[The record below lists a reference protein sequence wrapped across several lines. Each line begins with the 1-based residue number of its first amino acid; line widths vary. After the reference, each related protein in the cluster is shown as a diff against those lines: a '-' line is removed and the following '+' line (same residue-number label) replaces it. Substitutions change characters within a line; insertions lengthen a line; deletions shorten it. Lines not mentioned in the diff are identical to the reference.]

1 MNKQWILTQAAFDQL
16 LNWLD
21 EDRNLAGQKYEDIRC
36 RLIEI
41 FACRGCKEA
50 EDLADETINRVISKV
65 ANISDGYVGNPAHYF
80 YGVAQKIHLEY
91 LRRKPAPAI
100 TPQIEEP
107 FEVEQEYECLKHC
120 MQNITPSNR
129 ELILQYYE
137 ADKREKINHRKIL
150 AREMG
155 IEQNA
160 LRVRAYRIKAAL
172 QRCIEDCLGRKNQS

>member
-1 MNKQWILTQAAFDQL
+1 MNKRWTLTQADFDQL
-16 LNWLD
+16 LNWLHQ
-21 EDRNLAGQKYEDIRC
+21 DRNLAGQKYEEIRC

-50 EDLADETINRVISKV
+50 EEMADETINRVTSRVASISG
-65 ANISDGYVGNPAHYF
+65 GYVGNPAHYF

-91 LRRKPAPAI
+91 LRKKPAPAI
-100 TPQIEEP
+100 MPQVEELY
-107 FEVEQEYECLKHC
+107 EVEEEYECLKHC
-120 MQNITPSNR
+120 MQKFTPESR

-137 ADKREKINHRKIL
+137 AGKREKIHHRKTL

-155 IEQNA
+155 IEPNA

-172 QRCIEDCLGRKNQS
+172 QQCIKDCLQGKF

>member
-1 MNKQWILTQAAFDQL
+1 MNKQWTLTKAAFDKL

-21 EDRNLAGQKYEDIRC
+21 QDRNLAGQKYEEIRR

-50 EDLADETINRVISKV
+50 EELADETINRVTSKV
-65 ANISDGYVGNPAHYF
+65 VSISGGYIGNPAHYF

-91 LRRKPAPAI
+91 LRRKPPPDI
-100 TPQIEEP
+100 MPQVEEP
-107 FEVEQEYECLKHC
+107 FEVEEEYECLKHC
-120 MQNITPSNR
+120 MQSLTPDSR
-129 ELILQYYE
+129 ELILEYYE
-137 ADKREKINHRKIL
+137 ANKREKIQHRKNL

-172 QRCIEDCLGRKNQS
+172 QRCIEDCLKRKN

>member
-21 EDRNLAGQKYEDIRC
+21 QDRNVAGQKYEEIRC

-41 FACRGCKEA
+41 FACRGCREA

-65 ANISDGYVGNPAHYF
+65 PSISGGYVGNPAHYF

-91 LRRKPAPAI
+91 LRRKPLPAPM
-100 TPQIEEP
+100 PQEVEES
-107 FEVEQEYECLKHC
+107 FEVEEEYECLREC
-120 MQNITPSNR
+120 MRNFTPESR

-137 ADKREKINHRKIL
+137 ANKRERIQHRKIL

-155 IEQNA
+155 VEQNA
-160 LRVRAYRIKAAL
+160 LRVRAYRIKASL
-172 QRCIEDCLGRKNQS
+172 QRCIEDCLQGKF